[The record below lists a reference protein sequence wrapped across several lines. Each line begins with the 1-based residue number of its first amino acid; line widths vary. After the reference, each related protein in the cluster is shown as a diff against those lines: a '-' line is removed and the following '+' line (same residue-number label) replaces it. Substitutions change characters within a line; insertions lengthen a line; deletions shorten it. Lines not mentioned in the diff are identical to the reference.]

1 MLRTRWEPL
10 FGVNRLENE
19 MNRLFNE
26 WARPA
31 RALSPATYPPLNLW
45 EDDDAY
51 YLEAE
56 LPGLSLD
63 DLEIL
68 VTGGNVLSIKGLR
81 KRPVLEQARWHRQER
96 GVGEFK
102 RTLELPALVDDEK
115 VSASLVHGV
124 LTVTLPKSEQVK
136 PRKINVVGS

>member
-81 KRPVLEQARWHRQER
+81 KRPVLE
-96 GVGEFK
+96 
-102 RTLELPALVDDEK
+102 
-115 VSASLVHGV
+115 HGGIV
-124 LTVTLPKSEQVK
+124 
-136 PRKINVVGS
+136 RNVVWENSNAPWNCLPLSMTRKCLHRWSMAC